1 MMIHPFSDFLLFM
14 RIAVLKKDK
23 CQPKKCSKE
32 CIKYCPM
39 VKTGRETIVFS
50 QELNRPIIREELC
63 TGCGLCIKKCPF
75 NAISIVSLPD
85 EYDKFKIHQY
95 GANGFRLYRI
105 PYPKEGQCL
114 GIVGQNALGKTTLL
128 RIFSG
133 EIIPNFGLNYSKKE
147 LVLEKFKGTQLY
159 NYFSD
164 LYKGRIKVVHKIQ
177 HVDLIR
183 RLKCKVKDLLERI
196 SGDFDRVVRM
206 LNMEKMLNKDVQI
219 LSGGELQRLAI
230 AACLLR
236 DVDVYIFDEPCS
248 YLDVSQRLQI
258 AKVIKNLVKED
269 KRVIVVEHDLI
280 FLDYIA
286 DNVVILYGKPGVY
299 GIVSNP
305 KSTRE
310 GINSY
315 LEGYI
320 RDENVK
326 FRSEPVRFFEKGE
339 IREEKTKVYLRYSN
353 IRKSYDGFS
362 LEVSPGE
369 FYEGEVIGI
378 LGPNS
383 IGKTT
388 FVKIIAGELKQDYGE
403 IQKVGSISYK
413 PQYIKIDIDMTV
425 EEFLKKIPKDEL
437 FDIEIY
443 KQLALDE
450 ILFKNVK
457 DLSGGELQRL
467 AIAACLAKPADIYL
481 LDEPSAYLDVEQRL
495 IVAKVIRRVIEKR
508 KSLGFVVDH
517 DLMLIDYVSDRLIV
531 FEGEPEVKGIASKP
545 LSMREGMNKFLK
557 NIEITFRRDK
567 DTRRPRVNKP
577 GSRMDRYQ
585 KEIGEYYYVK

>member
-1 MMIHPFSDFLLFM
+1 M

-39 VKTGRETIVFS
+39 IKTGKKTIEIS
-50 QELNRPIIREELC
+50 QDTGKPIIKEELC
-63 TGCGLCIKKCPF
+63 SGCGICIKKCPF
-75 NAISIVSLPD
+75 EAIHIVTLPD

-95 GANGFRLYRI
+95 GRNGFRLYKI
-105 PYPKEGQCL
+105 PYPREGECL

-128 RIFSG
+128 RILSG
-133 EIIPNFGLNYSKKE
+133 ELIPNFGKDSSNKE
-147 LVLEKFKGTQLY
+147 EVLKNFKGTQLY
-159 NYFSD
+159 EYF
-164 LYKGRIKVVHKIQ
+164 KGIYGGKIKTVHKIQ
-177 HVDLIR
+177 HVDIIR
-183 RLKCKVKDLLERI
+183 KYVKGKVKDLLERI
-196 SGDFDRVVRM
+196 GGDIDKVVGM
-206 LNMEKMLNKDVQI
+206 LELEDILSRNVQV

-230 AACLLR
+230 AACLLK
-236 DVDVYIFDEPCS
+236 DADVYIFDEPCS
-248 YLDVSQRLQI
+248 YLDVSQRLKI
-258 AKVIKNLVKED
+258 AKIIRGLVKEE

-320 RDENVK
+320 RDENVR
-326 FRSEPVRFFEKGE
+326 FRNVPIRFFERGD
-339 IREEKTKVYLRYSN
+339 IREEKHEIYLKYSK
-353 IRKSYDGFS
+353 IEKSYDGFS
-362 LEVSPGE
+362 LEVNPGE
-369 FYEGEVIGI
+369 FHKGEIIGI

-388 FVKIIAGELKQDYGE
+388 FIRILAGEVKQDKGE
-403 IQKVGSISYK
+403 VSRTGTISYK
-413 PQYIKIDIDMTV
+413 PQYIKLELDMTV
-425 EEFLKKIPKDEL
+425 EEFLRKIPKDEL
-437 FDIEIY
+437 FETEIY
-443 KQLALDE
+443 KQLAIDE
-450 ILFKNVK
+450 ILFKNLK
-457 DLSGGELQRL
+457 NLSGGELQRL
-467 AIAACLAKPADIYL
+467 AIAACLAKPSDIYL

-508 KSLGFVVDH
+508 KSLCFVVDH

-531 FEGEPEVKGIASKP
+531 FEGKPQVKGHASEP
-545 LSMREGMNKFLK
+545 LSMREGMNRFLK
-557 NIEITFRRDK
+557 NLGITFRRDK
-567 DTRRPRVNKP
+567 DTKRPRVNKP
-577 GSRMDRYQ
+577 NSRMDRYQ
-585 KEIGEYYYVK
+585 KEIGEYYYI